1 MRRAL
6 SILLLSLLAASTGLA
21 QRVAIELIT
30 EQDTFLPNEP
40 LHVGVRI
47 TNRSGQP
54 VIFGQDEDWIKFSVF
69 GQKRMPVAKAGDP
82 AGGGIFVVPSSSR
95 SIKWFDLAPFFEMNQ
110 IGPYNISATVKI
122 KQWNEVVIANPP
134 KVINVVKGVTIA
146 EQEFGLPTP
155 LGSTKQPELR
165 KYVLQQ
171 VRHPN
176 QLRLYVRVV
185 DDTGFKIFGVTPIGG
200 LVSFSKPEFQVDQAG
215 QLHVL
220 HQNGAKTFNYC
231 ITDHSGTVVS
241 RQTHEYTNKR
251 PVLAVDDVGR
261 LGVQGGRRKPA
272 QSDIPASLPPPE
284 QSVPTNNLVLPR

>member
-1 MRRAL
+1 MVSTAL
-6 SILLLSLLAASTGLA
+6 S
-21 QRVAIELIT
+21 QRVAIELVT

-40 LHVGVRI
+40 LYVGVRI

-110 IGPYNISATVKI
+110 IGPYTISATVKV
-122 KQWNEVVIANPP
+122 KQWNEVIIANPP
-134 KVINVVKGVTIA
+134 KTVNVVKGVTIG

-155 LGSTKQPELR
+155 IGSSKPPELR
-165 KYVLQQ
+165 KYILQQ

-176 QLRLYVRVV
+176 QHRLYVRVT
-185 DDTGFKIFGVTPIGG
+185 DDTGFKIFGVTPIGT
-200 LVSFSKPEFQVDQAG
+200 LVSFSKPEFQVDQVG
-215 QLHVL
+215 NLHVL

-231 ITDHSGTVVS
+231 IANPAGTVVA
-241 RQTHEYTNKR
+241 RQTHEHTAKR
-251 PVLAVDDVGR
+251 PVLAVDEVGR
-261 LGVQGGRRKPA
+261 TVVQGGQRKPLP
-272 QSDIPASLPPPE
+272 SDIPPSLPPE
-284 QSVPTNNLVLPR
+284 KSDTTNNLVLPR